1 MRLVLSGLIVGLIA
15 SIVLSKL
22 LESLL
27 YEVSPRDP
35 VTLLTVSILL
45 AGVALAAAL
54 VPAWRGLRVPPMT
67 ALRAE

>member
-1 MRLVLSGLIVGLIA
+1 
-15 SIVLSKL
+15 
-22 LESLL
+22 
-27 YEVSPRDP
+27 
-35 VTLLTVSILL
+35 VTLLAVSILL